1 MDASSIGRV
10 VRAAVAAAAM
20 LIAASPVAVAGARP
34 TAAKVPASRI
44 VWLCRPGMRDD
55 PCTVNP
61 NATSIGPSGMP
72 IPQPAVDADHP
83 AFDCFYVYPTVV
95 GGPALNAPLR
105 IMPVLRDVAIE
116 QASRFSQVCDVW
128 APVYRQV
135 TTAGLV
141 PSLTPGSRAWR
152 IAYDGVRAAFNA
164 FVAHDEGG
172 RPIVFIGHSQ
182 GASMLIDLLRQEVD
196 PTPALRAKML
206 SAILLGGNVQVPDG
220 RILGATFKHLPL
232 CVHPAQRGCVIAYSS
247 FDQMPPPDSL
257 FGIPGRGVSLLTGQR
272 SSAGQQVACVNPA
285 RIHSAVPAPLEPY
298 FATPNATATSAA
310 WVTYPKLYTAL
321 CEHRDGITWLQVDD
335 IAQPGDVRPVVEP
348 TDGPAVGLHVYD
360 VNLALGNLVSDVA
373 QEELA
378 YESG

>member
-1 MDASSIGRV
+1 MGASSIGRF

-20 LIAASPVAVAGARP
+20 LLAVSPAVAGARP
-34 TAAKVPASRI
+34 IATKAAAART
-44 VWLCRPGMRDD
+44 VWLCRPGTRDD
-55 PCTVNP
+55 PCTANP
-61 NATSIGPSGMP
+61 NATSIAPGGKSVW
-72 IPQPAVDADHP
+72 QPAGDADHP

-105 IMPVLRDVAIE
+105 ITAVLRDVAIE

-141 PSLTPGSRAWR
+141 PSLTPGSRSWQ
-152 IAYDGVRAAFNA
+152 IAYDGVRAAFDS

-172 RPIVFIGHSQ
+172 RPIVFIGSSQ
-182 GASMLIDLLRQEVD
+182 GAAMLIDLLRQEVD

-220 RILGATFKHLPL
+220 QILGATFKHLPL
-232 CVHPAQRGCVIAYSS
+232 CVHPAQRGCVIAYSA

-257 FGIPGRGVSLLTGQR
+257 FGIPGRGISLLTGQR

-298 FATPNATATSAA
+298 FATPNATGTSAA
-310 WVTYPKLYTAL
+310 WVTYPKLYAAH
-321 CEHRDGITWLQVDD
+321 CEHRDGITWLQIDD
-335 IAQPGDVRPVVEP
+335 IAQPGDVRPVVAP
-348 TDGPAVGLHVYD
+348 TEGPAFGLDAYD
-360 VNLALGNLVSDVA
+360 IDLALGNLVSDVA
-373 QEELA
+373 QQELA